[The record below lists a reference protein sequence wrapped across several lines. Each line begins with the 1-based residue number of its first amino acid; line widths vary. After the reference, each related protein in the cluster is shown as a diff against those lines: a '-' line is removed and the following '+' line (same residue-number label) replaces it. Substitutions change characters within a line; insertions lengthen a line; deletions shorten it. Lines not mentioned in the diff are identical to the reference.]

1 MDDLRWILLVIG
13 LALVAGIYLF
23 GRHRSGR
30 DQSLLDAAHDIQV
43 GRAVKRDRQTME
55 DPEEFDGI
63 ADQLEELNDLL
74 ADPPASRGHS
84 GRKRAHADHTAP
96 MQQSFEKII
105 AIHVVA
111 PRGTRFAGAD
121 LRRVFEERGYRFGE
135 HNIYHSIHE
144 DRTVFS
150 VVNMVKPGWFDPQ
163 TMLEFETPGISLF
176 LQLPGPLAAI
186 VAFDILI
193 AEANGLAEALGGSL
207 QDASHSTLTQQ
218 TVHHLREEVQAYVR
232 LSATKSRHDH

>member
-13 LALVAGIYLF
+13 VALVAGIYLF
-23 GRHRSGR
+23 GRHRSVR

-43 GRAVKRDRQTME
+43 SDAAKRDRRTVE

-63 ADQLEELNDLL
+63 ADQLEELNELL
-74 ADPPASRGHS
+74 VDSSASRGHTD
-84 GRKRAHADHTAP
+84 KNRAQAGQPST
-96 MQQSFEKII
+96 MQRPFEKII

-111 PRGTRFAGAD
+111 PRGSRFEGAD

-163 TMLEFETPGISLF
+163 VMHEFETPGISLF

-186 VAFDILI
+186 VAFDILL
-193 AEANGLAEALGGSL
+193 AEANALADALGGSL

-218 TVHHLREEVQAYVR
+218 TVQHLREEVQVFVR
-232 LSATKSRHDH
+232 QSTSKSRHDH